1 MNITFSKENNKLVV
15 VPEGKIDTITAPE
28 FENIIQENIE
38 GVDDITID
46 FNLVEYISSAG
57 LRVLLA
63 LQKIMNKKGAMKLIN
78 VCDEVMEVFE
88 ITGFID
94 ILDVE

>member
-28 FENIIQENIE
+28 FENIIQENLD
-38 GVDDITID
+38 GVDNITID

-63 LQKIMNKKGAMKLIN
+63 LQKVMNKKGDMKLIN

-94 ILDVE
+94 ILNVD